1 MKIFLTKFYA
11 FLRKDIKIG
20 LSYKFNILIQIL
32 AIFFVVSIIFFSLNS
47 TNNQISNSSSIEQNY
62 EFFQVLIGIALI
74 DFMFSSMSVFAREV
88 RLAQTYGTFE
98 TLMITNTSI
107 LTILLSSYA
116 LTFSRSILRIL
127 IYILLGKFIFGL
139 AISFGNIPA
148 FLFLVI
154 YSAIPFIG
162 IGLIAASFII
172 LFKVGNI
179 ITLFTGLTSIFFSG
193 IFFSIESLPS
203 VFADISNN
211 LPLTIGLD
219 LAKEALVGGISVKQV
234 YPGILVI
241 FYQIAL
247 LIPTSI
253 LLVYYSLKIAKKN
266 GSLNFY

>member
-32 AIFFVVSIIFFSLNS
+32 AIFFVVSIIFSLNS

-154 YSAIPFIG
+154 YSAIP
-162 IGLIAASFII
+162 S
-172 LFKVGNI
+172 
-179 ITLFTGLTSIFFSG
+179 
-193 IFFSIESLPS
+193 
-203 VFADISNN
+203 
-211 LPLTIGLD
+211 
-219 LAKEALVGGISVKQV
+219 
-234 YPGILVI
+234 
-241 FYQIAL
+241 
-247 LIPTSI
+247 
-253 LLVYYSLKIAKKN
+253 
-266 GSLNFY
+266 